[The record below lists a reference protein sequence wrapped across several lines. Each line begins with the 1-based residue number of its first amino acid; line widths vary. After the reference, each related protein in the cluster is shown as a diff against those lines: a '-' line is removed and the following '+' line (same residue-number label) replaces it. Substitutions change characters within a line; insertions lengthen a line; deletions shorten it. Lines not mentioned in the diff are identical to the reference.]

1 MNKIHHETENR
12 SLINRICPIE
22 ELKHDRLQSKSLKPN
37 EEPRIG

>member
-22 ELKHDRLQSKSLKPN
+22 ELHLVWAQPEKFSEK
-37 EEPRIG
+37 